1 MTAQDFPIRRNS
13 VLLAAGLAASGGMM
27 QVAVAVGT
35 TTLVLVTGVK
45 SIVGLGPAIFLSTA
59 ALAALP
65 AGRAMDRY
73 GRMPVIAG
81 GFATGI
87 VATATVALGCLWV
100 STPLVV
106 LGLAL
111 VGASSG
117 TVILARAAAAD
128 MYPAERRA
136 RGISLVLFGAVFG
149 AALGPLVFKPL
160 FAGEHTV
167 DTDSLVLPW
176 FVASAIMAV
185 GLAIALSVRPDPKQ
199 IGEALGY
206 GSGGG
211 DGDRARP
218 RRSPTILRRPGVV
231 PALIAAVASFSV
243 MVSVMTL
250 SGYVVVGHGHST
262 GDTFWV
268 ISVHIVGMYGL
279 VLVVGD
285 VIDRVGQA
293 PGARRRARDH
303 GRLDDLHGVDRE
315 RRRHEPVAL
324 RARSR
329 LVALVRRRDVGARRP
344 RGAGGARPP
353 RRLLRPAVGLHG
365 RCPRH
370 PRRDRVQ
377 RHRRGSGR
385 RRRDARRGATRAR
398 SSCSPAAGR
407 RASRPS
413 SPPASRVT
421 SARNSS

>member
-1 MTAQDFPIRRNS
+1 MTEPSTTFPIRRNT

-81 GFATGI
+81 GFATGV
-87 VATATVALGCLWV
+87 VATVTVALGCLWG

-128 MYPAERRA
+128 MYPPERRA
-136 RGISLVLFGAVFG
+136 RGISLVLFGAVVG
-149 AALGPLVFKPL
+149 AALGPLVFRPL
-160 FAGEHTV
+160 FAGKHHV

-176 FVASAIMAV
+176 LVAGAIMAV
-185 GLAIALSVRPDPKQ
+185 GLVIALSVRPDPKR

-206 GSGGG
+206 SVEGE
-211 DGDRARP
+211 RADAAAAP
-218 RRSPTILRRPGVV
+218 LAEILRRPGVV
-231 PALIAAVASFSV
+231 PALVAAVASFGV

-250 SGYVVVGHGHST
+250 SGYVVVGHGHSQA
-262 GDTFWV
+262 DTFWV
-268 ISVHIVGMYGL
+268 ISAHIVGMYGL

-285 VIDRVGQA
+285 VIDRVGRIHA
-293 PGARRRARDH
+293 LVGGLVVMGLSTVLMLWVTSVGAMSLSLFGLGLGWSFSYVAATTELVDCAALSER
-303 GRLDDLHGVDRE
+303 GRLVGFSDLLSGFTGAALALVGGVAYNGFGVE
-315 RRRHEPVAL
+315 AVAVGATVAVAL
-324 RARSR
+324 P
-329 LVALVRRRDVGARRP
+329 ALFIALAHRRPP
-344 RGAGGARPP
+344 RGADAFE
-353 RRLLRPAVGLHG
+353 AV
-365 RCPRH
+365 
-370 PRRDRVQ
+370 
-377 RHRRGSGR
+377 S
-385 RRRDARRGATRAR
+385 
-398 SSCSPAAGR
+398 
-407 RASRPS
+407 
-413 SPPASRVT
+413 
-421 SARNSS
+421 

>member
-1 MTAQDFPIRRNS
+1 
-13 VLLAAGLAASGGMM
+13 MM

-73 GRMPVIAG
+73 GRMPVVAG
-81 GFATGI
+81 GFVTGI

-117 TVILARAAAAD
+117 TVILSRAAAAD
-128 MYPAERRA
+128 MYPTERRA

-160 FAGEHTV
+160 FANEHHV
-167 DTDSLVLPW
+167 DTDALVVPW
-176 FVASAIMAV
+176 LVASAIMVV
-185 GLAIALSVRPDPKQ
+185 GLLIALSVRPDPKK

-206 GSGGG
+206 GRENETETGEAAPLA
-211 DGDRARP
+211 DV
-218 RRSPTILRRPGVV
+218 LRRPGVV

-250 SGYVVVGHGHST
+250 SGYIVVGHGHST

-285 VIDRVGQA
+285 LIDRVGRRPA
-293 PGARRRARDH
+293 LVGGLAIMGMSTIFMAWIESVGAMSLSLFGLGLGWSLSYVAATSELVDCAALAER
-303 GRLDDLHGVDRE
+303 GRLVGFSDLLSGFTGATLAIVGGIAYNSIGVE
-315 RRRHEPVAL
+315 AVA
-324 RARSR
+324 
-329 LVALVRRRDVGARRP
+329 VGATLAVVVP
-344 RGAGGARPP
+344 ALLITVAGRRPP
-353 RRLLRPAVGLHG
+353 RVEALE
-365 RCPRH
+365 
-370 PRRDRVQ
+370 
-377 RHRRGSGR
+377 
-385 RRRDARRGATRAR
+385 
-398 SSCSPAAGR
+398 
-407 RASRPS
+407 
-413 SPPASRVT
+413 PAS
-421 SARNSS
+421 